1 MAYTSKR
8 SNKRDQIILESLL
21 TSPHIGH
28 ACEKAGI
35 DRTTLRRWRNED
47 KDLDAAVTV
56 ARDQG
61 AEVLEDELVTRA
73 MDGDTA
79 ALIFALKAYRRDK
92 YGDKQQLEHTGKDGG
107 PLVIQI
113 GQRED
118 GPQ

>member
-1 MAYTSKR
+1 MANTSKR
-8 SNKRDQIILESLL
+8 TNKRDQIILESLL
-21 TSPHIGH
+21 SSPHIGH

-47 KDLDAAVTV
+47 TAFDAAVTV

-73 MDGDTA
+73 MDGDTT

-92 YGDKQQLEHTGKDGG
+92 YGDKQQLEHSGPDGKALTIVFAER
-107 PLVIQI
+107 P
-113 GQRED
+113 D